1 MKRMLINATQPE
13 ELRVAIVDGQKLF
26 NLDIESPGREQKKA
40 NIYKGSITRV
50 EPSLEAAF
58 VDYGAERHGFLP
70 LKEIARGYFS
80 DEANKPGSKVNI
92 KDALSEGREVIVQID
107 KEERGNKGAALTTF
121 VSLAGR
127 YLVLMPNNPRAGGVS
142 RRIEGNDRS
151 ELRDA
156 MSQLEIP
163 ENMGLIVRTA
173 GVGKSVEELQWD
185 LNYLTQLWTA
195 IEQSAAERKA
205 PFLIYQESDVIIRSI
220 RDHLRT
226 DIGEIVV
233 DDRKMY
239 EKAEAFIRQ
248 VMPHNLRKLRLY
260 EDEVPLFTRYQIESQ
275 IESAFQR
282 EVRLPSGGSIV
293 IDHTEALTSIDIN
306 SARATKGADIEETA
320 LNTNLEAAD
329 EIARQLRLRDLG
341 GLFVIDFI
349 DMTPARNQRD
359 VENRLRDAMKQDRAR
374 VQLGRISR
382 FGLMEMSRQRLR
394 PSLGES
400 SQLVCPRCKGQGT
413 IRGVESLALSI
424 LRILEEE
431 AMKENTERI
440 LAELP
445 VDVATFLLN
454 EKRNAIQGIE
464 QRQRVIVLL
473 IPNPHLE
480 TPDFRIERIRTQDAE
495 RLADEQPSYQLVTR
509 VEERPLDLARAA
521 EAVRTEEPA
530 IKQTAPREPAPP
542 PRRPEPQPPVH
553 QPQIQTQPQPAQERQ
568 PESLLK
574 RLWTTLFA
582 PRHAEEPAVP
592 AQAPQAEPS
601 RRARPAR
608 PSPDQRQAEP
618 RPAEARAPA
627 ARLGG
632 GEPRESGRPGSG
644 RQPSRREEPRREEP
658 RREEARREEAPRR
671 DETRREEPRRDE
683 GRRDETRREETRR
696 AEGRR
701 EAPRRDQ
708 SGRESGRRDEIRQ
721 EEPAREAGRREDAR
735 RDEAGREG
743 ARREETRREEPRRSE
758 SRRDESRR
766 DESRREEPRRDEAR
780 REELRREEAQRDEFQ
795 PPATGDVIQGETVRR
810 EEGRRGDRGP
820 EEPRRGGAF
829 GPRPLLSPPAPRP
842 PSPDTLTPPASAALE
857 PSPTPTGPQDELTGG
872 ESVSEALGEDRR
884 PSRRGGRGRG
894 RRDGEGRRP
903 EAVSPSPFIEDENLD
918 FFDWDL
924 IPAEPAPVPPVRGGR
939 PAPDRQDQASST
951 PTPREATPPA
961 LDVTA
966 AAPPETQPAP
976 APQPLE
982 ERTATPKAT
991 PVETLPTPVGVASEE
1006 ALDRPPVTAL
1016 DEPVISWDG
1025 QATALDEMEL
1035 EVLIAGGEAEQE
1047 PTGRPR
1053 SRRRRG
1059 GRGRRGRGG
1068 SVETPASEE
1077 AEAIPAG
1084 VEAVRASIPTG
1095 IAAVGESAPAAIP
1108 ADQGDAGMAVAERP
1122 AAPERVIPPLS
1133 PAMTQVPEAWT
1144 PPAPVTRQSR
1154 QIQATT
1160 DQVAETRE
1168 LTPEVQITSEARE
1181 PVPAVP
1187 PVQVTNASEPLAPT
1201 IHEAHR
1207 APEPAARARAESEP
1221 EELGPRAPT
1230 SPAALEPGPGAV
1242 KGLAEAMAT
1251 APAAQV
1257 SAEVL
1262 EPMPEIQAIPPTMVR
1277 PAPVVKSEKET
1288 PVAVSLVE
1296 PTPPPANVA
1305 SPPPTTLAAP
1315 IPTAPEASPPTSA
1328 RPPAASEAPK
1338 PATPS
1343 GGQRRRRT
1351 PAEPGTPRVKPGPA
1365 VRDTEEAIVAESTV
1379 APRSTASAKGTL
1391 EGEGVTRTAGGE
1403 ASPASAPE
1411 RPANPAGDTVA
1422 KQPPKARAESR
1433 PTPDQPAAV
1442 LETPAP
1448 PKAREART
1456 RGEKSSEAGGTKGSE
1471 KDRSPALAEPEAAPP
1486 LTQAEE

>member
-658 RREEARREEAPRR
+658 RREEARREE
-671 DETRREEPRRDE
+671 
-683 GRRDETRREETRR
+683 
-696 AEGRR
+696 
-701 EAPRRDQ
+701 
-708 SGRESGRRDEIRQ
+708 
-721 EEPAREAGRREDAR
+721 
-735 RDEAGREG
+735 
-743 ARREETRREEPRRSE
+743 
-758 SRRDESRR
+758 
-766 DESRREEPRRDEAR
+766 PRRDEAR

-829 GPRPLLSPPAPRP
+829 GPRPLLSPPAPPP

-903 EAVSPSPFIEDENLD
+903 DAVSPSPFIEDENLD